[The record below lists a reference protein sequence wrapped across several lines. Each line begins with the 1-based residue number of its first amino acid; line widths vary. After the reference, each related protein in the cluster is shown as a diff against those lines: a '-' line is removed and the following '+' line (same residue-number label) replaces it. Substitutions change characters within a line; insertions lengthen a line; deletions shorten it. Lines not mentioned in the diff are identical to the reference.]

1 MPQFLQ
7 DLLKSGYNGVKGV
20 EPKKDTTLIDA
31 ELDKKNP
38 RINLYTHL
46 PELYSTSLPIIESQG
61 SIDPAR
67 TLAVNST
74 KYINNDKG
82 GRSVV
87 GALNLGNLMGGSAN
101 RPSDTIFKS
110 GPIPGGPVS
119 IFERPVS
126 KDGQP
131 INDDWSGLKYAVEK
145 DVDYSVSHQPA
156 GSNILTGIV
165 KGTPQ
170 DIASKAIGAAIG
182 GIKKVGREL
191 VVKGL
196 TSKRKKAVDKLKKP
210 QEVKELQYTGIKAFP
225 IFQDKL
231 ETSNFYKTSTDKFK
245 HKKTENINK
254 WNDINDKLLGD
265 FTADNKAIEE
275 LIKLNEK
282 TSLTYI
288 KIKQEGYG
296 QNYLLFPAAI
306 GDISEDINPE
316 WNSHKYVGSPF
327 NVYRYSGVERSLK
340 ISFKVYYF
348 ERNGGTMMKLKL
360 NRLRELAFP
369 NRYINK
375 IQIGTDGDYE
385 PIVFTPNLIQLS
397 IGDLYSNLKGFVSN
411 LSISVPQNVS
421 WANSNPDFAKIK
433 SFVYPTMV
441 DVSFDMKI
449 TENHS
454 INVDD
459 ETITYR
465 FTDMDEFDIKKQD
478 LKKPNEQID
487 KSLIPKTD
495 PPKKYIPGLL
505 KENGYLN
512 QIGPKGEFRDSSPG
526 LGAGNITDPQ
536 SPFVNK

>member
-20 EPKKDTTLIDA
+20 EPKKDITLIDA

-67 TLAVNST
+67 TLVVNST

-82 GRSVV
+82 GKSVV
-87 GALNLGNLMGGSAN
+87 GKLSLGNLLGGSAN
-101 RPSDTIFKS
+101 RPSDTIFKTS
-110 GPIPGGPVS
+110 PIPGMVS
-119 IFERPVS
+119 IFEKPVS
-126 KDGQP
+126 AAGQP
-131 INDDWSGLKYAVEK
+131 INGDWSGLKYAVEAG
-145 DVDYSVSHQPA
+145 VDYSVSHEPA

-165 KGTPQ
+165 KGTPD

-196 TSKRKKAVDKLKKP
+196 TSKRKKAVDALKKP
-210 QEVKELQYTGIKAFP
+210 EEVKELQYTGIKAFP
-225 IFQDKL
+225 IFEDKL
-231 ETSNFYKTSTDKFK
+231 QASNFYKSSADKFK

-254 WNDINDKLLGD
+254 WDDVNDMLLRD
-265 FTADNKAIEE
+265 FNSDNKAIEK
-275 LIKLNEK
+275 LIELNEK
-282 TSLTYI
+282 TALTYI

-306 GDISEDINPE
+306 GDIVEDITPE
-316 WNSHKYVGSPF
+316 WGAHKYVGSPF
-327 NVYRYSGVERSLK
+327 NVYRYAGVERTLK

-348 ERNGGTMMKLKL
+348 EKNGGKMMKLKL

-375 IQIGTDGDYE
+375 IQIGKDGDYE

-421 WANSNPDFAKIK
+421 WANSNPDFAKQK

-465 FTDMDEFDIKKQD
+465 FTDMDEFDIKKQEP
-478 LKKPNEQID
+478 KKPND
-487 KSLIPKTD
+487 TSLFPKTD
-495 PPKKYIPGLL
+495 PLKKYIPELL

-512 QIGPKGEFRDSSPG
+512 QIGPRGEFRDEPPG
-526 LGAGNITDPQ
+526 LGAGNVTDPQ